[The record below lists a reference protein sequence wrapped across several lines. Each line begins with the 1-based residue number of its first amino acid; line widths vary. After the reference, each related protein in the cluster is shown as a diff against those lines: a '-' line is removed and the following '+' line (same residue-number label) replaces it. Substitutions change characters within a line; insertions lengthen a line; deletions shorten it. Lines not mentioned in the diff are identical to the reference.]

1 MAKKSTPIA
10 AQFMTLPKLGGK
22 ETKTT
27 EEIPAEKVETPK
39 KKEETVPAPVK
50 EVQKPAVEPEVTYI
64 RSSKKPGPVKYELIP
79 GEKEIRTQIGI
90 PESLNEVIKEEAF
103 RRRITVKQ
111 LIGDI
116 LMKEFEDKLNK

>member
-1 MAKKSTPIA
+1 MAKKGKPSSM
-10 AQFMTLPKLGGK
+10 QFMTLPNLEKK
-22 ETKTT
+22 ETPKTT
-27 EEIPAEKVETPK
+27 EVKNEPQVQAPVEPAEPSTPQVIVESTP
-39 KKEETVPAPVK
+39 TN
-50 EVQKPAVEPEVTYI
+50 YI

-116 LMKEFEDKLNK
+116 LMKEFGNKLS

>member
-1 MAKKSTPIA
+1 MANTSKKGKTSSM
-10 AQFMTLPKLGGK
+10 QFMTLPNL
-22 ETKTT
+22 E
-27 EEIPAEKVETPK
+27 
-39 KKEETVPAPVK
+39 KKENSKNIEEKLEPQ
-50 EVQKPAVEPEVTYI
+50 VQTPIVTPEPAVTQVVVDNSNVNYVRT
-64 RSSKKPGPVKYELIP
+64 SKKPGPVKYELIP

-116 LMKEFEDKLNK
+116 LMKEFGSKL

>member
-1 MAKKSTPIA
+1 MAKKSSPIA
-10 AQFMTLPKLGGK
+10 AQFMTLPKLGGSK
-22 ETKTT
+22 EVKTT
-27 EEIPAEKVETPK
+27 PETTMTKEEEPKQQETIEKVEPK
-39 KKEETVPAPVK
+39 ET
-50 EVQKPAVEPEVTYI
+50 ERVETEPTYI

-79 GEKEIRTQIGI
+79 GEKEVRTQIGI
-90 PESLNEVIKEEAF
+90 PESLNEIIKEEAF

>member
-1 MAKKSTPIA
+1 MATPKKNKPVS
-10 AQFMTLPKLGGK
+10 AQFMTLPKLDNDK
-22 ETKTT
+22 KNNTV
-27 EEIPAEKVETPK
+27 EEVKNEPKVQE
-39 KKEETVPAPVK
+39 PVNNP
-50 EVQKPAVEPEVTYI
+50 EPAVSPQVNVENVPVNYV
-64 RSSKKPGPVKYELIP
+64 RSAKKPGPVKYELIP

-116 LMKEFEDKLNK
+116 LMKEFGSKL